1 MGIRGNFLLI
11 SFNFPKYFYKEEK
24 TMELEKIETKQKE
37 LDDAQKVNLFNS
49 IVMGKEVTEI
59 IKTSRGDFK
68 VKFPRARDIQ
78 QIGRLQALRLN
89 GISIECFDVNVLALI
104 QEIATLDVVV
114 LEGPPW
120 YENAKKENM
129 NFSWLDI
136 PSQAYIQEVY
146 ALAYD
151 FRLKVQKL
159 IESDN
164 KEGNTEMD
172 SVSDVEDNGS
182 PGLFDGISS
191 K

>member
-1 MGIRGNFLLI
+1 M
-11 SFNFPKYFYKEEK
+11 EVEK
-24 TMELEKIETKQKE
+24 LENKTET
-37 LDDAQKVNLFNS
+37 LDEDQRTSMFNS
-49 IVMGKEVTEI
+49 IVMRKDVTEK

-78 QIGRLQALRLN
+78 NIGRLQALRLN
-89 GISIECFDVNVLALI
+89 GIPIECFDKNVLALI

-114 LEGPPW
+114 LEGPAW
-120 YENAKKENM
+120 YENAKKENV

-146 ALAYD
+146 AKAYE

-159 IESDN
+159 IESNN
-164 KEGNTEMD
+164 KEGDKGMD

-191 K
+191 E